1 MRFVYLLTA
10 ALFFVLAVA
19 GVILPGFPA
28 TPFLLLCSYCLV
40 RSSPALNERLLRS
53 RIFGPI
59 LRDWQEHH
67 GIQRHIKLK
76 ATFVVAV
83 SVALTLYLGSRS
95 TIQLVICGVLVA
107 IGLTVVWTLPEVP
120 VEDSPGEPAAD
131 AESGAQD

>member
-1 MRFVYLLTA
+1 MRIVYLLTA
-10 ALFFVLAVA
+10 GLFFVLAVA

-53 RIFGPI
+53 KIFGPI

-76 ATFVVAV
+76 ATFVVAA
-83 SVALTLYLGSRS
+83 SVALTLYFGSRS
-95 TIQLVICGVLVA
+95 MIQLVLCGVLVP
-107 IGLTVVWTLPEVP
+107 IGLTVIWTLPEVP
-120 VEDSPGEPAAD
+120 SEDSPGETAE
-131 AESGAQD
+131 AESEAQD

>member
-19 GVILPGFPA
+19 GVVLPGFPA

-53 RIFGPI
+53 KIFGPI

-67 GIQRHIKLK
+67 GIRRHIKLK
-76 ATFVVAV
+76 ATFVVAA
-83 SVALTLYLGSRS
+83 SVALTIYLGSRS
-95 TIQLVICGVLVA
+95 TLQLVLCGIFVP
-107 IGLTVVWTLPEVP
+107 IGLTVIWTLPEVP
-120 VEDSPGEPAAD
+120 VEDSPGETAG

>member
-10 ALFFVLAVA
+10 AFFFVLALA

-53 RIFGPI
+53 KIFGPI

-76 ATFVVAV
+76 ATFVVAA
-83 SVALTLYLGSRS
+83 SVAATLYFGGRGAL
-95 TIQLVICGVLVA
+95 QLVLCGVLVA
-107 IGLTVVWTLPEVP
+107 IGLTVIWTLPEVP
-120 VEDSPGEPAAD
+120 TEGPLGEPD
-131 AESGAQD
+131 SESEAQD